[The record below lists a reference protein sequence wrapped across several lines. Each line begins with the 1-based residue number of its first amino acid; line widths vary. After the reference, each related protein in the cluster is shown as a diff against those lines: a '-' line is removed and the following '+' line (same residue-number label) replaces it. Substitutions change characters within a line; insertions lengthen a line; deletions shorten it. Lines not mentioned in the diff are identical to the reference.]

1 MDPTDTTQTIR
12 IALLFECGLGVLAL
26 GVGWLIGHS
35 PLVGISNESAE
46 FPTHVRAIGWG
57 LVATGPLLLAL
68 VTIERFPVGPLRR
81 LREMTA
87 EVILKMFGGA
97 TIGQLAAV
105 SLAAGFGEEI
115 LFRGLIQAG
124 VSSWITGTVGLGV
137 GLAVA
142 SLLFGIC
149 HWLSGT
155 YAILAVLAGAY
166 FGLLLILSGNILA
179 PIIAHAAYDFLALVY
194 LIKPQHLIGSE

>member
-1 MDPTDTTQTIR
+1 MDPADTPQTIR

-26 GVGWLIGHS
+26 AIGWLLGHS
-35 PLVGISNESAE
+35 PLVGINSDAPE
-46 FPTHVRAIGWG
+46 FSTQVRAIGWG

-68 VTIERFPVGPLRR
+68 LTIERFPLGPLRQ

-105 SLAAGFGEEI
+105 SLAAGFGEEL

-124 VSSWITGTVGLGV
+124 VSSWITGTIGIGV

-155 YAILAVLAGAY
+155 YAILAVIAGAY

-179 PIIAHAAYDFLALVY
+179 PIVAHAAYDFLALVY